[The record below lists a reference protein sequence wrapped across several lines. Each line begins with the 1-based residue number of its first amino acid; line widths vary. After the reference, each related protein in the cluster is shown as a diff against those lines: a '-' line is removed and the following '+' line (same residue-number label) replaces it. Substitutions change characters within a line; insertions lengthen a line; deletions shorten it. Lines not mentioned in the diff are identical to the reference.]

1 MTHDESPLAVTA
13 KGAVAGL
20 AGTAALT
27 VVMRFGP
34 RMLTGLG
41 LLPEEAQPHEE
52 PTAKLA
58 GKVAGG
64 VLERPIGEDT
74 KESAGQAI
82 HWAYGAGWGALY
94 GIVQSSLRLPHLL
107 HGALFG
113 GVVAGVASTLVPAM
127 RLTPP
132 PTEQPPAMS
141 ALQVGWHL
149 VYGWVTALTFRLLSP
164 GARAS

>member
-1 MTHDESPLAVTA
+1 MTHDESPLAATA

-20 AGTAALT
+20 AGTVALT
-27 VVMRFGP
+27 AVMRFGP
-34 RMLTGLG
+34 RALAGLG
-41 LLPEEAQPHEE
+41 LLPEPAGPREE

-64 VLERPIGEDT
+64 VLERPIAADT
-74 KESAGQAI
+74 RQTAGQAI
-82 HWAYGAGWGALY
+82 HWAYGVSWGALY

-107 HGALFG
+107 HGALLG
-113 GVVAGVASTLVPAM
+113 GLVAGVASTLVPAM

-141 ALQVGWHL
+141 ALQVGRHL

-164 GARAS
+164 GDRAS